1 MQNLAFSFLT
11 LVVVCLP
18 LSLEAE
24 ESTQYLL
31 QADLSPGDA
40 TVVSVDL
47 EVGGDLIMRDENSKE
62 KKLPMSVAGTLNYQE
77 QIVAQSDHLVR
88 SLRKYSQASATIQV
102 GDHRIEKSLPAEL
115 HLVAADLGTGQS
127 AINGCESPLSRE
139 QLDLIN
145 VVGNSLAL
153 DQLLPGRKMAEGE
166 NWDHDG
172 TTLGALLGMDHVAV
186 CEVSSV
192 IIGQSHNQIQIRI
205 AGTVHGTIDGT
216 TTEIDLRGAYLFHQ
230 KLGRITKFNLA
241 IKEKRAVSQIIP
253 GLDVVAKVKI
263 VISPDETQSPFSDAL
278 IEQTSD
284 VSQPLRSALRYRS
297 TEQGYQFLHSTHWF
311 VTAEQR
317 DLLSLRCLQDSD
329 LIAHCNVTTLP
340 ARSAGRNTSLEQFQ
354 GDVRASLGDNLDEI
368 AAATQ
373 WTTSQGLDC
382 LGVIANG
389 KVKGVAVQWRYY
401 LLAADGLPRVTFAV
415 TVEQSQLKRFND
427 ADRELVDSIEVF
439 TPVAKKTATKN
450 SEKSTR

>member
-1 MQNLAFSFLT
+1 MRNLAFSSLS
-11 LVVVCLP
+11 LVVACFP
-18 LSLEAE
+18 LSLAAE
-24 ESTQYLL
+24 ESAQYLL

-47 EVGGDLIMRDENSKE
+47 EVGGDLIIRDENSKE
-62 KKLPMSVAGTLNYQE
+62 KKLPMSVAGTLKYQE
-77 QIVAQSDHLVR
+77 QIVAWSTDFVR
-88 SLRKYSQASATIQV
+88 SLRKYDQASATIQV
-102 GDHRIEKSLPAEL
+102 DDRRVEKSLPAEL
-115 HLVAADLGTGQS
+115 HLVAADLGPGQS
-127 AINGCESPLSRE
+127 TINGCESPLSRE

-153 DQLLPGRKMAEGE
+153 DQLLPGREMAEGE

-172 TTLGALLGMDHVAV
+172 AVLGALLGMDHVAV

-192 IIGQSHNQIQIRI
+192 IVGQSHNQVQIRI

-241 IKEKRAVSQIIP
+241 IKEKRATSEVIP

-263 VISPDETQSPFSDAL
+263 VISPAEAESPFSDAL
-278 IEQTSD
+278 IEQTGD
-284 VSQPLRSALRYRS
+284 VSQPLRSALRYQS

-329 LIAHCNVTTLP
+329 LTSHCNVTTQP
-340 ARSAGRNTSLEQFQ
+340 ARSAGRGTTLEQFK
-354 GDVRASLGDNLDEI
+354 GDVRVSLGDNLDEV

-401 LLAADGLPRVTFAV
+401 LVAADGMPRVTLAV
-415 TVEQSQLKRFND
+415 TVEQSQLERFND
-427 ADRELVDSIEVF
+427 ADRELVDSLELF
-439 TPVAKKTATKN
+439 TPVVAKTATKDGG
-450 SEKSTR
+450 KSSR